1 MSRTYTMRILV
12 CEDQKDLNKI
22 TVKHLTAEGYSV
34 DGCYDGQEAL
44 DFLDMAN
51 YDAVVLDIMMPKKDG
66 ISVLKEMRRAGNNTP
81 VIFLTAK
88 DSIEDRVKGLDL
100 GADDY
105 LIKPFSFDEL
115 LARIRA
121 ITRKSS
127 GNSSNIFT
135 VADLTL
141 DVTAHTVF
149 RAGKEVSLSAKEFS
163 LLEYMLRNKGRVLT
177 RSMIENNIWN
187 FDYEGGTNAVD
198 VYIRYLRKKIDDD
211 FEPKL
216 IHTIRGSGY
225 VLKEK

>member
-1 MSRTYTMRILV
+1 MRILV
-12 CEDQKDLNKI
+12 CEDQRDLNKI

-34 DGCYDGQEAL
+34 DSCYDGEEAL
-44 DFLDMAN
+44 AFIDMAE

-66 ISVLKEMRRAGNNTP
+66 ISVLKEIRSAGNNTP

-88 DSIEDRVKGLDL
+88 DSIEDRVSGLDS
-100 GADDY
+100 GANDY

-121 ITRKSS
+121 MTRKSS
-127 GNSSNIFT
+127 GNLSNIFT
-135 VADLTL
+135 AADLTL
-141 DVTAHTVF
+141 DTSAHTVY
-149 RAGKEVSLSAKEFS
+149 RAGKEITLSAKEFS
-163 LLEYMLRNKGRVLT
+163 LLEYLLRNKGRVLT
-177 RSMIENNIWN
+177 RDMIENNIWN

-198 VYIRYLRKKIDDD
+198 VYIRYLRKKIDDA

-216 IHTIRGSGY
+216 IHTVRGSGY